1 MWAFISQIVLRLA
14 ALRWLFKLGG
24 LGLLLPIALLLKTIG
39 IPLLMILA
47 VVAMPVLILLF
58 LFGLPVFM
66 VLAAGAAIMGLV
78 GIVLTIGVAALKF
91 AIFVVLPIWVIWKI
105 SSSGFRWICKRGD
118 GGTGSAGG
126 DATPESDVPAGSE
139 PFTGGS
145 EL

>member
-24 LGLLLPIALLLKTIG
+24 LGLLLPIAFLLKTIG

-66 VLAAGAAIMGLV
+66 VLAAGAAIMGLIGV
-78 GIVLTIGVAALKF
+78 VLTIGVAALKIG
-91 AIFVVLPIWVIWKI
+91 IFVVLPVWLIWKI
-105 SSSGFRWICKRGD
+105 SSGGFRWAFKRG
-118 GGTGSAGG
+118 G
-126 DATPESDVPAGSE
+126 DHTPPADNPEPPAPPAGSE